1 MEDTLSKEI
10 ECVLC
15 DSDFTPIIEPE
26 EEETYYDIH
35 CSSCVKWVR
44 ITRGDSVRATI
55 REVLGVKGEALALA
69 IETML
74 APCPCGAAFRH
85 DAGRRCLE
93 CIVKIKSE
101 TKRADSKNAND
112 FHCIWNIE
120 KLKELEPK
128 IFGFIF
134 QKLESKE
141 DTLAE
146 TIRRF
151 DSGEIDAET
160 YMESIEDLQFRE
172 SRHLS
177 VIKVWAMILGPEM
190 AFRAADENDLVEKFG
205 TRILITLATGLEMGY
220 GQSLLTTLTKE
231 VKKLDGPEQKEL
243 QTFIRKIAGG
253 F

>member
-1 MEDTLSKEI
+1 MEDIEVKEI
-10 ECVLC
+10 DCVLC
-15 DSDFTPIIEPE
+15 DSSYEPIIEPD

-35 CSSCVKWVR
+35 CSSCVRWVR
-44 ITRGDSVRATI
+44 VTRGDSVRATI
-55 REVLGVKGEALALA
+55 REVLGVRGEALSLA

-74 APCPCGAAFRH
+74 APCPCGADFRH
-85 DAGRRCLE
+85 DAGKRCHE

-101 TKRADSKNAND
+101 TKRADGKTSGD
-112 FHCIWNIE
+112 FHCIWNLE

-134 QKLESKE
+134 KKLETKE
-141 DTLAE
+141 ETLAE

-160 YMESIEDLQFRE
+160 YMEAVDDLQFRE
-172 SRHLS
+172 SRQLS
-177 VIKVWAMILGPEM
+177 VIKVWAMVLGPEM
-190 AFRAADENDLVEKFG
+190 AFRAADENEIVEKYG
-205 TRILITLATGLEMGY
+205 TRILITLASGLEMGY
-220 GQSLLTTLTKE
+220 GVSLLSTLTRE
-231 VKKLDGPEQKEL
+231 VKKLDGAAEKEL

>member
-10 ECVLC
+10 DCVLC
-15 DSDFTPIIEPE
+15 DSSFSPIIEPD
-26 EEETYYDIH
+26 EEETFYDVH

-55 REVLGVKGEALALA
+55 REVLQVKGEALSLA

-74 APCPCGAAFRH
+74 APCPCGSAFRH
-85 DAGRRCLE
+85 DAGRRCHD

-101 TKRADSKNAND
+101 TKRAESKSSND

-120 KLKELEPK
+120 KLKEIEPK

-146 TIRRF
+146 TIRKF
-151 DSGEIDAET
+151 DTGEIDAET
-160 YMESIEDLQFRE
+160 YMEAVEDLQFRE
-172 SRHLS
+172 SRQLS
-177 VIKVWAMILGPEM
+177 VVKVWSMVLGPEM
-190 AFRAADENDLVEKFG
+190 AFRAADENELVEKFG
-205 TRILITLATGLEMGY
+205 TRILITLASGLEMGY
-220 GQSLLTTLTKE
+220 GISLLTTLTKE
-231 VKKLDGPEQKEL
+231 VKTLDGAAAKEL